1 MKRLFVLIGLL
12 FFYMAS
18 TVVAGNN
25 KSDVPDFN
33 YPKKVISNAE
43 RNLSAAIKSG
53 DGKASL
59 KYLVQSTLAKSII
72 ATDEVQPL
80 TERID
85 SIAQVQSDSAIKS
98 MLHYF
103 NACVLHQYY
112 SQNKWTIK
120 RRKALAGATD
130 MKEWND
136 QQFESAILSLLDK
149 ALKNKAALLNTK
161 IDAYGDIIKY
171 DENSHI
177 FYPTMYDMLCW
188 NAIDI
193 INSFDES
200 KATKTLK
207 SSIYA
212 SIKEAHASDYGPL
225 LKAMVASVK
234 SDDFKSLRSI
244 YDKYISLTD
253 MAYLAINGFEEQ
265 TEAKRYEINAKFLE
279 KYPNSI
285 FVPNAELA
293 LKQLECKQLNISIN
307 DSFTTADSIKIEC
320 FNNNANDYTAYVFRI
335 PDNANDIYA
344 YKGNFKEMQCVAK
357 IPMYCAGTVPFCDTT
372 TITTK
377 PLTYGRYFVF
387 CDINPK
393 STKSI
398 DKKLKDISR
407 YELCQ
412 FTVSDIMLFSAT
424 TEPNTCHIF
433 AVNTI
438 SGRPMKNV
446 VISVKDGATMRTN
459 SDGYVIIK
467 KNDKKSSNYTNVTAS
482 NGNDRYTEFRARFFH
497 TSKYNNRLC
506 AKIFTDLA
514 IYHPGDTVK
523 FSALCYHLSEKMGVA
538 PNAKINI
545 EFRDK
550 NYELIDTI
558 SAITD
563 DMGRFSSQ
571 FIVPRDR
578 MNGMFCISVIANSN
592 TDKEVNLCSHDI
604 NVSDYKTPTFY
615 VETDGSK
622 KVYDPSKPVVITG
635 KAVTYVDVPVANADI
650 VAELSSKEVS
660 WFRSFDNKTHMHTFH
675 AKTAADGTFAIT
687 IPCDSLIIDNPNVD
701 DDDIAFGSFYGYEL
715 GIDVTSSAGE
725 TQSAAKTFY
734 LKKICTINSTEN
746 DFTFNADCDIKLP
759 LKISNTDDDKKIACR
774 YSIVDKASGSIVAT
788 GSFTSDSTTIS
799 LRDVK
804 SGKYRL
810 IVSAPDASDF
820 KSSIVLFHSADKKP
834 PVDSPLWIPKCNS
847 SIDGNNNVTIK
858 LGTSYADGYVY
869 CVARSRNKIISDG
882 WQRLNQGFNTLK
894 YSIPKDENEFIDI
907 KFITARDGI
916 LYSEN
921 LHLNS
926 QYKQNCITIK
936 PTAFRDNLVPGTPER
951 WTFHLTTA
959 KGQLAQ
965 GAMLC
970 EMYDKALDKLAGNHW
985 NFKPKPIFNELT
997 DFLMPRQD
1005 IPTSAFYILASSRKC
1020 RSAIN
1025 IPLPNINLYYM
1036 KLFYGARRLYKYSNA
1051 MYRSA
1056 EAPMGDVLYESGTD
1070 NRNVVEEADMS
1081 LQESVVVSSAKA
1093 GAGNDAGNSAL
1104 DKVALRTADI
1114 QTALWRPNLRTDD
1127 HGDIFVDFYAPQF
1140 NTTWVM
1146 QAFAYTSDLRTAKFV
1161 KDVITKKP
1169 IMVRA
1174 NLPRFVR
1181 QGDKVSLASSLINA
1195 TDSTQ
1200 QCNAIIELFIPET
1213 GKIIASKNF
1222 EATLAPKATQALS
1235 IDWCATDTIASIGYR
1250 VKAAN
1255 GNFGDGEQSAV
1266 VVLPSISPIIETKPF
1281 FVDAASSRFSLN
1293 LPKFPKGSRVTL
1305 EYCENPV
1312 WYCITALPTVKA
1324 DNYMT
1329 SSALAHSLY
1338 AVVLAEGIAKSNP
1351 DIKEAIDFWV
1361 KNESDSS
1368 LVSNLEKNS
1377 ELKIGTL
1384 LASPWLQ
1391 EARRQTL
1398 RMQSISSLFDTAKN
1412 AAETEKIIKKLQELQ
1427 MKDGGWT
1434 WFKYRNCQS
1443 SLYVTSEVLELI
1455 GELRHLGYLTDNAQ
1469 INAMLKKALAYY
1481 DNCTLKDF
1489 KERKN
1494 KHDYSG
1500 LSDYV
1505 YIRSLFSDFAM
1516 PAEMKKLHTNAL
1528 KTMKTEWK
1536 GLSILSKAYFAVA
1549 LHRNNDTATAKDI
1562 IESIRQFSITT
1573 PDSGMYWDNLQM
1585 GWDRFFS
1592 KTAITSTILQAF
1604 AEIEPD
1610 CADIDQIRKWVLL
1623 DKQANDW
1630 GSSSLASDAIYALL
1644 SSGSKWLGK
1653 QNPAEIN
1660 IGGTRIDNSKAD
1672 QYLGYF
1678 KRTLNVETAAE
1689 SAMTISRHGTSPA
1702 WGAVYCQY
1710 SAPMTTVKAAS
1721 VGELSIE
1728 KETYV
1733 VDGDRLVKTSKMKV
1747 GDRVQVR
1754 FVIRNTRDL
1763 EYVTLNDE
1771 RAACTEPV
1779 DQISEYKYLD
1789 GTGFYQEIKDDAT
1802 RIFFNYLPKGTHVI
1816 TYDLHITAPGEYNV
1830 GIATI
1835 QCQYAPQIAAHS
1847 KGNTIKTIK

>member
-1 MKRLFVLIGLL
+1 MKRLFVVIGLL
-12 FFYMAS
+12 FFYLTVTAAS
-18 TVVAGNN
+18 NK

-43 RNLSAAIKSG
+43 GNLSAAIKSG
-53 DGKASL
+53 DGTATL

-85 SIAQVQSDSAIKS
+85 SIAQLQSDAAIKS
-98 MLHYF
+98 MLYYF
-103 NACVLHQYY
+103 EARVMHQYY
-112 SQNKWTIK
+112 TQNKWTIK
-120 RRKALAGATD
+120 RRKALDDATD
-130 MKEWND
+130 MKEWSY
-136 QQFESAILSLLDK
+136 QQFESAILKLLDE
-149 ALKNKAALLNTK
+149 AMKNKDALLSTN
-161 IDAYGDIIKY
+161 IDAYGDIIEY
-171 DENSHI
+171 NENSHI

-188 NAIDI
+188 NAIGI
-193 INSFDES
+193 IGTFESNKTS
-200 KATKTLK
+200 KALET
-207 SSIYA
+207 SIYA
-212 SIKEAHASDYGPL
+212 SIKKAHTSDYGPL
-225 LKAMVASVK
+225 LKATVANIK
-234 SDDFKSLRSI
+234 SEDFKSLRSI
-244 YDKYISLTD
+244 YDKYIPLTD

-265 TEAKRYEINAKFLE
+265 PPIKRYEINAEFLK
-279 KYPNSI
+279 KYPKSI
-285 FVPNAELA
+285 FVPNAEVA
-293 LKQLECKQLNISIN
+293 LKELECKQLNISIN
-307 DSFTTADSIKIEC
+307 DSFTSADSIKIEC
-320 FNNNANDYTAYVFRI
+320 FNKNTNDFTVYIFRI
-335 PDNANDIYA
+335 PDNVKDLHS
-344 YKGNFKEMQCVAK
+344 YKGNFKDMQCVGK
-357 IPMYCAGTVPFCDTT
+357 IPVHTDGTIPFNDTT
-372 TITTK
+372 SVKAK
-377 PLTYGRYFVF
+377 PLAYGRYFAF
-387 CDINPK
+387 CDLAPK
-393 STKSI
+393 SAKSM
-398 DKKLKDISR
+398 DKKLKDVSR

-412 FTVSDIMLFSAT
+412 FKVSDILLFSAT
-424 TEPNTCHIF
+424 TEPNTCRIF
-433 AVNTI
+433 AVNAI
-438 SGRPMKNV
+438 SGKPMKDV
-446 VISVKDGATMRTN
+446 AISVEDGAAIRTN
-459 SDGYVIIK
+459 SDGYGIIK
-467 KNDKKSSNYTNVTAS
+467 KKKKGSNYHFNITAS
-482 NGNDRYTEFRARFFH
+482 YGNDRYTDFRARFFRA
-497 TSKYNNRLC
+497 SKYNDRLC

-514 IYHPGDTVK
+514 IYHPGDTVR
-523 FSALCYHLSEKMGVA
+523 FSALCYHMSEKMAVA
-538 PNAKINI
+538 NNTKINI
-545 EFRDK
+545 EFRDR

-558 SAITD
+558 SATTD

-571 FIVPRDR
+571 FLIPRDR
-578 MNGMFCISVIANSN
+578 MNGMFCISVTTNAN
-592 TDKEVNLCSHDI
+592 TDKEVNLCSHSI
-604 NVSDYKTPTFY
+604 NVSEYKTPTFY

-622 KVYDPSKPVVITG
+622 KIYDPSKPVVITG
-635 KAVTYVDVPVANADI
+635 KAVTYVGVPVANADI
-650 VAELSSKEVS
+650 VAELSSIEFS
-660 WFRSFDNKTHMHTFH
+660 WFRSFNDKIHMHTFH
-675 AKTAADGTFAIT
+675 AKTAADGIFSIT
-687 IPCDSLIIDNPNVD
+687 IPCDSLAFDNQDVD
-701 DDDIAFGSFYGYEL
+701 DDDIAYGAFVGYEL
-715 GIDVTSSAGE
+715 GIDITSSAGE

-734 LKKICTINSTEN
+734 LKKICTIRSTAD
-746 DFTFNADCDIKLP
+746 DFTFNADNGIKLP
-759 LKISNTDDDKKIACR
+759 LEIRNTDDDKKIACR
-774 YSIVDKASGSIVAT
+774 YSIVDNVSGSIVANGT
-788 GSFTSDSTTIS
+788 FTSDSTIIF
-799 LRDVK
+799 LQDVK
-804 SGKYRL
+804 SGKYML
-810 IVSAPDASDF
+810 TVSAPGASDF
-820 KSSIVLFHSADKKP
+820 KSSIVLFHSADKMP
-834 PVDSPLWIPKCNS
+834 PMDSPLWIPECNT
-847 SIDGNNNVTIK
+847 SIDDNNNVTIK
-858 LGTSYADGYVY
+858 LGTSYADSYVY

-882 WQRLNQGFNTLK
+882 WLKLNQGINTLK
-894 YSIPKDENEFIDI
+894 YNIPKDENEFLDI
-907 KFITARDGI
+907 KFITARDG
-916 LYSEN
+916 LSYSKN
-921 LHLNS
+921 LRINS
-926 QYKQNCITIK
+926 QYKQNRITIK

-951 WTFHLTTA
+951 WTFQLTTA

-970 EMYDKALDKLAGNHW
+970 EMYDKALDKLAGNYW
-985 NFKPKPIFNELT
+985 NFQPKPIFNEMT
-997 DFLMPRQD
+997 DFLTPRQN
-1005 IPTSAFYILASSRKC
+1005 IPNSTFYTLASSRKC
-1020 RSAIN
+1020 HPAIN
-1025 IPLPNINLYYM
+1025 ITTPDINLYNINM
-1036 KLFYGARRLYKYSNA
+1036 FHWTHRLYKSNV
-1051 MYRSA
+1051 MYRH
-1056 EAPMGDVLYESGTD
+1056 PMGSALYEYGTD
-1070 NRNVVEEADMS
+1070 DRNVVSEEADIS
-1081 LQESVVVSSAKA
+1081 LNESVVVSSAKK

-1104 DKVALRTADI
+1104 DKVAVRTADI
-1114 QTALWRPNLRTDD
+1114 QTALWRPNLRTDA
-1127 HGDIFVDFYAPQF
+1127 HGNIFVDFYAPQF

-1146 QAFAYTSDLRTAKFV
+1146 QAIAYTSDLRTAKFV

-1255 GNFGDGEQSAV
+1255 GDFGDGEQSSV

-1293 LPKFPKGSRVTL
+1293 LPKFPKSSRVTL

-1312 WYCITALPTVKA
+1312 WYCITALPTIKT

-1351 DIKEAIDFWV
+1351 DIREAIDFWV
-1361 KNESDSS
+1361 TNESDSS
-1368 LVSNLEKNS
+1368 LVSNLEKNG

-1391 EARRQTL
+1391 EAKRQTL
-1398 RMQSISSLFDTAKN
+1398 RMQSIASLFDSAKN
-1412 AAETEKIIKKLQELQ
+1412 AAETEKIIKKLQDLQ
-1427 MKDGGWT
+1427 MSDGGWT

-1443 SLYVTSEVLELI
+1443 SFYVTSEVLELI
-1455 GELRHLGYLTDNAQ
+1455 GELRHLGYLTDNAE

-1481 DNCTLKDF
+1481 DNSTLKNF

-1516 PAEMKKLHTNAL
+1516 SAEMKKLHTNAL

-1536 GLSILSKAYFAVA
+1536 GLSILSKAYFAIA

-1573 PDSGMYWDNLQM
+1573 PDAGMYWDNLQM

-1644 SSGSKWLGK
+1644 SSGSKWLSK
-1653 QNPAEIN
+1653 QAPAEIN
-1660 IGGTRIDNSKAD
+1660 IGGTRIDNSNAD
-1672 QYLGYF
+1672 QFLGYF
-1678 KRTLNVETAAE
+1678 KRTLNVETATE
-1689 SAMTISRHGTSPA
+1689 SSMTISRHGTSPA

-1733 VDGDRLVKTSKMKV
+1733 VDGDRLIKTSKMKV

-1754 FVIRNTRDL
+1754 FVIRNTRGL

-1802 RIFFNYLPKGTHVI
+1802 RIFFDYLPKGTHII